1 MSEAETVET
10 TQENDAEVRA
20 RRLGWVPK
28 EDFKGDPER
37 WRPADEFLSR
47 GETLLPIL
55 RRDNEKLH
63 DKLSKFE
70 RMLAEKDEATKELLD
85 YTRKSEE
92 RSYARAKAEIEERI
106 AQAAANADP
115 ATVRAE
121 MAKLDALEKP
131 PEPKSTETKK
141 PDAGIDPVIQEW
153 IGEKDWFRADA
164 ALNAYA
170 TQVFGELE
178 RDVPGQST
186 KDRLAEVERRTQ
198 AKFPEKFGINPKREG
213 AAAVATPSGETRER
227 KKGKTYDDLPED
239 AKRACDRF
247 VKMIPGY
254 KREDYVK
261 NYDWD

>member
-10 TQENDAEVRA
+10 PQENDAEVRA

-131 PEPKSTETKK
+131 APKREEAKTEQTGVDPEIQDWLKTNNWYVTDRALNGYATDIWGQLERDAPGMSTSERLAETKK
-141 PDAGIDPVIQEW
+141 
-153 IGEKDWFRADA
+153 
-164 ALNAYA
+164 
-170 TQVFGELE
+170 
-178 RDVPGQST
+178 
-186 KDRLAEVERRTQ
+186 RTMD
-198 AKFPEKFGINPKREG
+198 KFPEKFGINPKREG